1 MSIVTQNFS
10 RNKYFN
16 WAVKNLFS
24 SWVNTIMTII
34 AIIFVYEIGSF
45 FLNWSILVQIL
56 GLIFK
61 EKLLL
66 IELFALKI

>member
-34 AIIFVYEIGSF
+34 AITTMITIITNNYQYG
-45 FLNWSILVQIL
+45 QISPDRETDSERA
-56 GLIFK
+56 GT
-61 EKLLL
+61 
-66 IELFALKI
+66 